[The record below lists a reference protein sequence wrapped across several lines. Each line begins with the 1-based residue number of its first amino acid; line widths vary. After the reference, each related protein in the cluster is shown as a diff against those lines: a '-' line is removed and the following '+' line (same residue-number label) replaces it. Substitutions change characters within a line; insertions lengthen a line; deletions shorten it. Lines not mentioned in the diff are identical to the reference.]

1 VEKPERKNTS
11 PIRELAPY
19 LWKYRGRLAAGFCL
33 LLVANTLAI
42 TIPWIIKGAIESLR
56 QGAGPDVVLWPA
68 LGIAT
73 AAICGGLVRIASRHL
88 LLGISR
94 GIEYDLRTALFRRL
108 QSLSLTF
115 FQKTSTGDIMS
126 RATHDLNSVRMLL
139 GPGVNHGLNSV
150 IVYLFVVSAMSA
162 ISFKLTFFAVVLFPI
177 WLLGMRR
184 IFTRLSETARRS
196 QEAISEISAH
206 VHENVSGMM
215 VVKLFA
221 EEENE
226 RERFGRLNDA
236 YLRLTSTHARL
247 RSLIFSLMTALGG
260 IGILIILYVGGRAV
274 VDGTM
279 TLGAFVAFNSY
290 LAMLLW
296 PTIAMGW
303 IIGLFQQGKASWE
316 RLRWLL
322 NQAPEIRTTGL
333 EATGPIRGEIEVR
346 NLTFAYNGG
355 APALEDL
362 NLHVSPGEKVAL
374 VGGIGSGKSTL
385 VRLLVGLLLAPD
397 ESIYLDGQDIN
408 RYSHDSLRRVIALVP
423 QEPFLFSRTLQDN
436 VALGGESPSF
446 EEVRAATDIA
456 KFTPEIEQFPE
467 GFLSMLGERGLT
479 LSTGQRQRTTIA
491 RGVVEKHRVLILDD
505 VLSSLDA
512 ETARGILDE
521 MRSFGEEVT
530 VLFVSHNLSAAQQA
544 DRIIVLEQGRI
555 VEEGSHAA
563 LIEKGG
569 VYAWMHER
577 QRLMAELETL

>member
-1 VEKPERKNTS
+1 MEKSERKNGS

-19 LWKYRGRLAAGFCL
+19 LWAYRGRLAAGVCL
-33 LLVANTLAI
+33 QLAANTLAI
-42 TIPWIIKGAIESLR
+42 AIPWIIKNAIESLR
-56 QGAGPDVVLWPA
+56 QGAGPDVVFWPA
-68 LGIAT
+68 MAIAT
-73 AAICGGLVRIASRHL
+73 AAVCGGVVRIGSRHL

-162 ISFKLTFFAVVLFPI
+162 ISVKLTFLAVILFPI

-184 IFTRLSETARRS
+184 IFTRLSEISRRS
-196 QEAISEISAH
+196 QEALSEISAH
-206 VHENVSGMM
+206 VHETVSGMM

-221 EEENE
+221 EEKNE
-226 RERFGRLNDA
+226 RERFGSLNDA
-236 YLRLTSTHARL
+236 YLKLMSTHAGL
-247 RSLIFSLMTALGG
+247 RSLIFSLMTGLGG
-260 IGILIILYVGGRAV
+260 IGVLIILYVGGRAV
-274 VDGTM
+274 VAGDM
-279 TLGAFVAFNSY
+279 TLGAFVAFDSY
-290 LAMLLW
+290 LAMLIW

-322 NQAPEIRTTGL
+322 NQTPEIRTAGL
-333 EATGPIRGEIEVR
+333 SATGPVRGEIEVR
-346 NLTFAYNGG
+346 NLTFAYDGG
-355 APALEDL
+355 GPALTDV

-385 VRLLVGLLLAPD
+385 VRLLVGLLPAPD
-397 ESIYLDGQDIN
+397 NAIFLDGQDIN

-423 QEPFLFSRTLQDN
+423 QDPFLFSRTLQDN

-446 EEVRAATDIA
+446 EAVRAATDIA
-456 KFTPEIEQFPE
+456 KFTPEIERFPE

-491 RGVVEKHRVLILDD
+491 RGVVERHRVLILDD

-544 DRIIVLEQGRI
+544 DRILVLEQGRI
-555 VEEGSHAA
+555 VEEGSHTA
-563 LIEKGG
+563 LIEEGG
-569 VYAWMHER
+569 VYARMHER